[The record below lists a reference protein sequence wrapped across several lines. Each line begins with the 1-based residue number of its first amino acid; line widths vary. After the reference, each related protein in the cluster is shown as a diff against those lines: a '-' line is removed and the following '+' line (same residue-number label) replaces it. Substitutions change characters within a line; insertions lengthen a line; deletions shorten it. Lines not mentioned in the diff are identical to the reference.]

1 MMLSLF
7 GDAIVA
13 VLLIATISYAAVLNA
28 RLAVLR
34 GDRAKLEELVRGLTV
49 AADRAEAGIAALK
62 AAAEDV
68 GRRLEKRTEEG
79 RGLRDDL
86 AYMIERG
93 VAIADRLE
101 GGIRARREDATLDS
115 PAERKR
121 EPKIDLAPR
130 QTPAPEAKTE
140 AAAAPRAA
148 APSRAERELMRALS
162 GR

>member
-28 RLAVLR
+28 RLGVLR
-34 GDRAKLEELVRGLTV
+34 GDRVKLEELVRGLTI
-49 AADRAEAGIAALK
+49 AADRAEAGIAALR
-62 AAAEDV
+62 AAADDV
-68 GRRLEKRTEEG
+68 GRRLEKKTEEG
-79 RGLRDDL
+79 RGLREDL
-86 AYMIERG
+86 TYMIERG
-93 VAIADRLE
+93 IAIADRLE
-101 GGIRARREDATLDS
+101 GGIRARREDVVAEAPT
-115 PAERKR
+115 ERKR

-130 QTPAPEAKTE
+130 PTPAPEPKIETAS
-140 AAAAPRAA
+140 APRAA